1 MWRFR
6 TWSLCKD
13 GGVAIEDGL
22 DELVGTLRGVSEA
35 LADRSLTILKEA
47 HQAGETRRPDE
58 ERVISQ
64 ARRSVE
70 KAIALLSRGH

>member
-1 MWRFR
+1 
-6 TWSLCKD
+6 
-13 GGVAIEDGL
+13 
-22 DELVGTLRGVSEA
+22 VSEA

>member
-1 MWRFR
+1 MFGARA
-6 TWSLCKD
+6 SMLCKD
-13 GGVAIEDGL
+13 VGMASDEQL
-22 DELVGTLRGVSEA
+22 EELVETLRGVSET
-35 LADRSLTILKEA
+35 LADRSLSILKEA